1 MRCSVDLALN
11 GKTLV
16 CIWPKDRGSSVDL
29 EDELAEAFICM
40 MGQPQA
46 CVSGQSGELVMLF
59 PHQNMPDDIRDI
71 AEQMTTRHLIKRL
84 ESGVCSLAM

>member
-46 CVSGQSGELVMLF
+46 CVLGRSGELVMLF

>member
-1 MRCSVDLALN
+1 MRCSVDLALD

-16 CIWPKDRGSSVDL
+16 HIWPKADGQAVDL
-29 EDELAEAFICM
+29 EDELAGAFVCM

-46 CVSGQSGELVMLF
+46 CVSGRSGELVMLF
-59 PHQNMPDDIRDI
+59 PHQNMPEDVRDI
-71 AEQMTTRHLIKRL
+71 AERMTTRHLIKRL